1 MTQPSRRHVLAGAA
15 ALLAARESFA
25 RDFSSAAS
33 VGPARRPEDD
43 YDLGADVTYLNHAS
57 IGTVPRAVREA
68 HARYL
73 AVCET
78 NPWLHVWGDVWRE
91 PVEEV
96 HAAASRVLGVPTE
109 RVAVVRNTTAAFGMA
124 ANGLPLGEGDEVL
137 FSSINHMGA
146 SASWEHAGRAR
157 GYTVRRFEF
166 PDDDVASLSR
176 DDVVSA
182 HVDAIGPS
190 TAAIVV
196 PHVDNVYGVRH
207 DVAAIARAAR
217 AKGVR
222 WILVDG
228 AQSVG
233 MHPVDVN
240 ALGVDVYATSAHKW
254 LQAPKGSGLMALSDA
269 ATEAMRPMVV
279 TWGHGRSR
287 GTARAFTDFG
297 TRDLPKLLAI
307 GDAISF
313 HASRDEGRQ
322 QHHAAL
328 RQKLRER
335 VDADERLEWRS
346 PGAPEDGAPLVAVGL
361 RRGSARDVARS
372 LFEDHGVVV
381 RGFEGGGR
389 NHLRVS
395 PNTMNGA
402 ADLERFFRGLDGAL
416 G

>member
-15 ALLAARESFA
+15 ALLAARAAFA
-25 RDFSSAAS
+25 RDHSAHRRHGS
-33 VGPARRPEDD
+33 GPRPADD
-43 YDLGADVTYLNHAS
+43 YDVAPGVTYLNHAS

-96 HAAASRVLGVPTE
+96 HGAAARVLGVPIE

-124 ANGLPLGEGDEVL
+124 ANGLPLAESDEVL
-137 FSSINHMGA
+137 FSSINHTGA

-157 GYTVRRFEF
+157 GYAVRRFGF
-166 PDDDVASLSR
+166 PEADVASLSR
-176 DDVVSA
+176 EDVVA
-182 HVDAIGPS
+182 AYVDAIGPS
-190 TAAIVV
+190 TAALVV
-196 PHVDNVYGVRH
+196 PHVDNVYGIRH

-217 AKGVR
+217 TKGVR
-222 WILVDG
+222 WVLVDG

-233 MHPVDVN
+233 MHPVDVD
-240 ALGVDVYATSAHKW
+240 ALGVDLYATSAHKW
-254 LQAPKGSGLMALSDA
+254 LQAPKGSGLMALSEA
-269 ATEAMRPMVV
+269 ATAAMRPMVV

-307 GDAISF
+307 GDAMAF

-322 QHHAAL
+322 EHHGAL
-328 RQKLRER
+328 RRAIREG

-346 PGAPEDGAPLVAVGL
+346 PPEATDGAPLVAVGL
-361 RRGSARDVARS
+361 RTGSARAAARA

-381 RGFEGGGR
+381 RGFEGAGR

-395 PNTMNGA
+395 PNTLNDA
-402 ADLERFFRGLDGAL
+402 VDVARFFEALAVAL